1 MKKFYVLTLL
11 SIIFALTCSKE
22 KKENLNF
29 PEGFLWG
36 TATAGFQSDMG
47 CPTLEASECND
58 PNSDWY
64 QWVTDPSIIAEGL
77 VSGEPVENGPGHWE
91 LFDTDFELSQKV
103 LSNNAFRMSIEW
115 SRIFPRSTAGITGY
129 DNLKSIANEKAI
141 KHYHDV
147 FASMKAHGIT
157 PLVTLNHY
165 SLPLWIH
172 DGVACH
178 RDLDTCGAKGWLDRN
193 LIVTE
198 IAKYAGFV
206 AKEFGGEVDLWA
218 TLNEPFA
225 VIVAGYVF
233 QSRDRTNP
241 PGITDLT
248 MGKGVTVAFNMIEAH
263 ARMYDAV
270 KENDSIDADGDG
282 VPSMVGIVHN
292 MAPFKPQDPENEIDV
307 MGAKNADYVYNLM
320 FLNALIRGE
329 YDSNIDGITD
339 EIRDDLKNRLDYVG
353 INYYTRVTVRGLE
366 TPVNNNYP
374 KLTFFPVSLWEDYP
388 RGIYEMVKAAVS
400 YGVPVY
406 ITENG
411 TNDPNGDETGPR
423 FLVNHL
429 YWLLQAINEGAD
441 VRGYFYWTHT
451 DNYEWNHGTAFKMGM
466 FSYDPQTKER
476 KAKLNASVYSEIA
489 GQNKLPQ
496 ELIDK
501 YVSD

>member
-1 MKKFYVLTLL
+1 MKKFFMLTFL
-11 SIIFALTCSKE
+11 SLIFAFTCSKE
-22 KKENLNF
+22 QKEKLSF

-47 CPTLEASECND
+47 CPTLPASECND

-91 LFDTDFELSQKV
+91 LFDTDFNLSHTV

-115 SRIFPRSTAGITGY
+115 SRIFPASTEGITGY
-129 DNLKSIANEKAI
+129 ENLKSIANQKAI
-141 KHYHDV
+141 QHYHDV

-172 DGVACH
+172 NGVECH
-178 RDLDTCGAKGWLDRN
+178 KNIDTCSAKGWLDKDK
-193 LIVTE
+193 IVTE
-198 IAKYAGFV
+198 MAKYAGFV
-206 AKEFGGEVDLWA
+206 AKEFGAEVDLWA

-233 QSRDRTNP
+233 PSKDRTNP
-241 PGITDLT
+241 PGITDPT

-270 KENDSIDADGDG
+270 KENDTEDADGDG
-282 VPSMVGIVHN
+282 KTSLVGIVHN
-292 MAPFKPQDPENEIDV
+292 MAPFKPQDPESENDIK
-307 MGAKNADYVYNLM
+307 GAEDANYVYNLM
-320 FLNALIRGE
+320 FLNALIKGE
-329 YDSNIDGITD
+329 YDSDIDGTPD

-353 INYYTRVTVRGLE
+353 INYYTRVTVMGLGSS
-366 TPVNNNYP
+366 VNPGYS
-374 KLTFFPVSLWEDYP
+374 KLTFLPVSLWEDYP
-388 RGIYEMVKAAVS
+388 QGIYEMVKVATS
-400 YGVPVY
+400 YGIPVY

-411 TNDPNGDETGPR
+411 ANDPNGDETGPK

-429 YWLLQAINEGAD
+429 YWLLKAINEGAD
-441 VRGYFYWTHT
+441 VRGYFWWTHT
-451 DNYEWNHGTAFKMGM
+451 DNYEWNHGTYFKMGM
-466 FSYDPQTKER
+466 FSCDPQTKER
-476 KAKLNASVYSEIA
+476 KAKLNASVYNTIA
-489 GQNKLPQ
+489 SQNKLPQ
-496 ELIDK
+496 DLIDT
-501 YVSD
+501 YVVK